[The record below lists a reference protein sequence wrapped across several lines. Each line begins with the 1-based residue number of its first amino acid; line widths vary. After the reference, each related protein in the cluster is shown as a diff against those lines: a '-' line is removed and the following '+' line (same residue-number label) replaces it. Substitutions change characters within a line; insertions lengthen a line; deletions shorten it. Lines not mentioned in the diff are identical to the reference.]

1 LSASVDAEVAT
12 LEGSID
18 QLRAETVAASGTL
31 TSDIGQLRTETSAAS
46 GALDARI
53 TSLSTTAHAEITA
66 LEAAVDAD
74 VAALSAAI
82 DAEVSARGAAV
93 TSLSSSVDAAIVALS
108 GDMVSRDA
116 TVLST
121 AQTYTDT
128 AVSNLVNGAPEL
140 LDTLRELASAIGD
153 DANFAVTMANNYATL
168 STALTNAA
176 NADDARLD
184 VLETA
189 FGTLTGAS
197 GVATLGTIAAQNYD
211 SVSIT
216 GGTAIL
222 SSLSGATLFDCSFD
236 AGTY

>member
-1 LSASVDAEVAT
+1 
-12 LEGSID
+12 
-18 QLRAETVAASGTL
+18 
-31 TSDIGQLRTETSAAS
+31 
-46 GALDARI
+46 
-53 TSLSTTAHAEITA
+53 
-66 LEAAVDAD
+66 
-74 VAALSAAI
+74 
-82 DAEVSARGAAV
+82 
-93 TSLSSSVDAAIVALS
+93 
-108 GDMVSRDA
+108 M
-116 TVLST
+116 
-121 AQTYTDT
+121 
-128 AVSNLVNGAPEL
+128 NGAPEL

-176 NADDARLD
+176 AADDARLD

-216 GGTAIL
+216 GGTAFL